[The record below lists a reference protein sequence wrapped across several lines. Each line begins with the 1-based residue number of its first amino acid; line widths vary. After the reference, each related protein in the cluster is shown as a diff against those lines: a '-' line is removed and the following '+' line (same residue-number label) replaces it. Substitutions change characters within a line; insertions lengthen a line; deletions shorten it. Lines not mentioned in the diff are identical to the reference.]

1 MKPWASQMV
10 LVEKNLP
17 AHAGDVRDVGS
28 IPGYGRS
35 PGGGHGNPFQY
46 SCLENPT
53 DRGAWRATVHNVTK
67 SQICTHAMETTC
79 WAQSGSSPP
88 LEEFGGEIVRAFPWW
103 LNGKRIHLPMQE
115 KQVISLI
122 WEDPTGCGAKKP
134 VHHNYWA
141 CAPEPKKPNY
151 WAHMPQLLKTS
162 HPKECV
168 PQKERYHEKPVNHSK
183 E

>member
-1 MKPWASQMV
+1 MGFPDGASGKEPACTCRRCKRCGFHPWVWKIPWRRTWKP
-10 LVEKNLP
+10 L
-17 AHAGDVRDVGS
+17 
-28 IPGYGRS
+28 
-35 PGGGHGNPFQY
+35 QY
-46 SCLENPT
+46 SCLENPM

-67 SQICTHAMETTC
+67 SQICTHAIETTC
-79 WAQSGSSPP
+79 WTQSGSSPP
-88 LEEFGGEIVRAFPWW
+88 LEELGGGGIVRAFPWW

-141 CAPEPKKPNY
+141 CAPEPRKPNY

-168 PQKERYHEKPVNHSK
+168 PHKERYHNEKPVNHNK